1 MARTYLCGSP
11 LNSYIMK
18 TVLFAFALLSA
29 AVCDLSAQSPI
40 LLGQC
45 TRDSLQQAPHRE
57 WFQKNY
63 DEYAPDVSAIE
74 SLKNIIRK
82 GFEVEIFFGTWCG
95 DTRRELPRFIKI
107 LDLAGWDQSR
117 VRYIAVDSALPA
129 YKQSPGG
136 ETLNKG
142 IYRVPTFIIM
152 KNGKEIGRIVEHPV
166 ESLEADLLAL
176 TTGQAY
182 RPNYFAYSEIERLLT
197 PGTLAHPNTS
207 LKGIAKSL
215 KPIVISW
222 SELNACGY
230 VLQAQKKLPEA
241 LAVFRI
247 NHILFN
253 ENVDTHI
260 ALANSLYKNELYQE
274 AVTTLQDAISLNKDD
289 GKLDKMLELYYAA
302 RKAQE

>member
-1 MARTYLCGSP
+1 
-11 LNSYIMK
+11 MK
-18 TVLFAFALLSA
+18 TFLLAFVLLCA
-29 AVCDLSAQSPI
+29 AVCGLSAQSPI

-45 TRDSLQQAPHRE
+45 TRDSLLQEPHRE

-63 DEYAPDVSAIE
+63 DEYEPDATVIE
-74 SLKNIIRK
+74 PLKNMARK

-95 DTRRELPRFIKI
+95 DTRRELPRFVKT
-107 LDLAGWDQSR
+107 LDLAGWEQAR

-152 KNGKEIGRIVEHPV
+152 KNGKEAGRIVEHPV
-166 ESLEADLLAL
+166 ESLEADLLAIAA
-176 TTGQAY
+176 GQDY
-182 RPNYFAYSEIERLLT
+182 QPNFFAYSEIERLLAD
-197 PGTLAHPNTS
+197 GTLVHPNTS

-215 KPIVISW
+215 KPLVISW

-230 VLQAQKKLPEA
+230 VFQAQKKLPEA

-260 ALANSLYKNELYQE
+260 ALANCLYKNGLYQE
-274 AVTTLQDAISLNKDD
+274 AVTTLQGAISLNKDD
-289 GKLDKMLELYYAA
+289 AKLDKMLELYYVA